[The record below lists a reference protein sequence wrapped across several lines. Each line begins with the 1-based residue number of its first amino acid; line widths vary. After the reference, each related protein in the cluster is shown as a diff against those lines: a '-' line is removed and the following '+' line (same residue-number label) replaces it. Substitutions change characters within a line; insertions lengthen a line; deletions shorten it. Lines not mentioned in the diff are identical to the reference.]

1 MTIAEQFL
9 DALWGEEGI
18 ADSTLKMYRS
28 DLRVLSQWLSH
39 RAITFFDVSEAV
51 LRDFLKFRQSVCVLT
66 LRRNL
71 SSYRRFFLWAMR
83 ERLIDSNPI
92 IRLVLP
98 KCPARNSPFVLTE
111 AQVDALLDVIDTSCI
126 NGIRDRAMI
135 ELMYATGVRLSELL
149 HLQVSS
155 INLKNKTL
163 KVFGKGRKE
172 RMVVFGEPAKHWL
185 IRYIQ
190 EARPALL
197 MGRQSHW
204 TFLSSK
210 FASTGKPV
218 SQSCYH
224 ALLVHHAKAAGI
236 LIPISAHTLRH
247 TFATH
252 LLDHGADL
260 RVIQMLLGH
269 ESITTTAIYTHVS
282 TSRARK
288 LFYEHHPRA
297 RPLPNYGGLC
307 TGVASNKET

>member
-9 DALWGEEGI
+9 DVFCWGEEGV

-28 DLRVLSQWLSH
+28 DLRLLSQWLSH
-39 RAITFFDVSEAV
+39 RFITFFEASEAA
-51 LRDFLKFRQSVCVLT
+51 LRDFLKSRKSVSVLT
-66 LRRNL
+66 LRRNI
-71 SSYRRFFLWAMR
+71 STFRKFFLWAMR
-83 ERLIDSNPI
+83 ERLIDSNPV

-98 KCPARNSPFVLTE
+98 KCPARNRPFVLTE
-111 AQVDALLDVIDTSCI
+111 AQVAALLDVIDTSAI

-135 ELMYATGVRLSELL
+135 ELMYASGIRLSELL
-149 HLQVSS
+149 NLQVTS
-155 INLKNKTL
+155 IDLKNKTL

-210 FASTGKPV
+210 FASTGKPL

-224 ALLVHHAKAAGI
+224 TLLLRYAKAAGI

-282 TSRARK
+282 MSRLKK
-288 LFYEHHPRA
+288 LFYENHPRA
-297 RPLPNYGGLC
+297 LC
-307 TGVASNKET
+307 CVL